1 MEMLAYKKKNISHIK
16 PMQNWA
22 KDLNRQA
29 FKEDP
34 QMSSEPMRR
43 CLLSPVIRDMQIK
56 AMSYHMLIN
65 QNRGKLAFVH
75 RVRENAG

>member
-1 MEMLAYKKKNISHIK
+1 METLAYKKNINHIK

-22 KDLNRQA
+22 KDLNRRA

-34 QMSSEPMRR
+34 QMSSEHMRR

-56 AMSYHMLIN
+56 AMRYHILIN
-65 QNRGKLAFVH
+65 QKRGEISICP
-75 RVRENAG
+75 RS